1 MPFERKELFY
11 AHRYWIKYENYC
23 TYMPSNL
30 HGYTNVSY
38 TVVKSGLKYLINDYI
53 DSGSRPFSRRLQ
65 YLLQQLEAIYN
76 KMVKKL
82 QRLCELMR
90 PPYKDLNASLEK

>member
-1 MPFERKELFY
+1 MKINVHICLQ
-11 AHRYWIKYENYC
+11 I
-23 TYMPSNL
+23 YMGIL
-30 HGYTNVSY
+30 MFLI
-38 TVVKSGLKYLINDYI
+38 VKSGLKYLINDYI

-90 PPYKDLNASLEK
+90 PPYIDLNASLEK

>member
-1 MPFERKELFY
+1 MGILMFL
-11 AHRYWIKYENYC
+11 I
-23 TYMPSNL
+23 
-30 HGYTNVSY
+30 
-38 TVVKSGLKYLINDYI
+38 VKSGLKYLINDYI
-53 DSGSRPFSRRLQ
+53 DSGSPRLQ

-90 PPYKDLNASLEK
+90 PPYIDLNASLEK

>member
-1 MPFERKELFY
+1 MFL
-11 AHRYWIKYENYC
+11 I
-23 TYMPSNL
+23 
-30 HGYTNVSY
+30 
-38 TVVKSGLKYLINDYI
+38 VKSGLKYLINDYI

-90 PPYKDLNASLEK
+90 PPCTIVHRPECQLRKVINFFKFNSDPCGLRYWPV

>member
-1 MPFERKELFY
+1 MDFNIQK
-11 AHRYWIKYENYC
+11 
-23 TYMPSNL
+23 
-30 HGYTNVSY
+30 TNNCN
-38 TVVKSGLKYLINDYI
+38 LINDYI

>member
-1 MPFERKELFY
+1 MKITVHICLQ
-11 AHRYWIKYENYC
+11 I
-23 TYMPSNL
+23 YMGIL
-30 HGYTNVSY
+30 MFLI
-38 TVVKSGLKYLINDYI
+38 VKSGLKYLINDYI

>member
-1 MPFERKELFY
+1 MKITVHICLQ
-11 AHRYWIKYENYC
+11 I
-23 TYMPSNL
+23 YMGIL
-30 HGYTNVSY
+30 MFLI
-38 TVVKSGLKYLINDYI
+38 VKSGLKYLINDYI

-90 PPYKDLNASLEK
+90 PPYIDLNASLEK